1 MSVRHSLEQ
10 RLRGAQ
16 YRDCR
21 DGVFEAPV
29 SRRVVA
35 LIEATTH
42 PAQWSDKLEDALRH
56 HSFRTAPNWARY
68 VILLVSSNKTSVLAI
83 AAAAFCRDVSK
94 CRRLVAFA
102 DQTAEA
108 VLPFLGLASVPG
120 GGDTPVH
127 DVDTTVQRILG
138 SPDLASAF
146 LDAHTTVAQVQKI
159 AEESEQ

>member
-1 MSVRHSLEQ
+1 MSIRQLLEQ

-16 YRDCR
+16 YLDRR

-29 SRRVVA
+29 SRRIVA
-35 LIEATTH
+35 FVQVTPL
-42 PAQWSDKLEDALRH
+42 PAQWPAGLDDALRH

-68 VILLVSSNKTSVLAI
+68 AILLVKARKTSELAV

-102 DQTAEA
+102 DQTAED
-108 VLPFLGLASVPG
+108 VLPFLGLSSVPG

-127 DVDTTVQRILG
+127 DVEAIARRILG
-138 SPDLASAF
+138 PSELASAF
-146 LDAHTTVAQVQKI
+146 LDAQTTVAQVQKL
-159 AEESEQ
+159 AEDSEQ

>member
-21 DGVFEAPV
+21 EGVFEAPV

-35 LIEATTH
+35 LIEATSH
-42 PAQWSDKLEDALRH
+42 PAQWSGKLDDALRH
-56 HSFRTAPNWARY
+56 HSFRMAPNWARY
-68 VILLVSSNKTSVLAI
+68 AVLLVSSRKTSDLAT

-94 CRRLVAFA
+94 CRRLVAFV

-108 VLPFLGLASVPG
+108 VLPFLGLSSVPG

-127 DVDTTVQRILG
+127 DVEAIAHRILG
-138 SPDLASAF
+138 SPELTSAF
-146 LDAHTTVAQVQKI
+146 LDAHTPVAQVQKL
-159 AEESEQ
+159 AEDSE